1 MKFVFLFFIL
11 ASTSFTSMA
20 ASCESSI
27 GRGSCTFFPQTTI
40 VIDRV
45 LGLTITNEKWH
56 EATFNELNNKFDD
69 LTMPFTVESTTGDP
83 ILYSLK
89 VLESE
94 HACYDSISGSAV
106 GEATFINVNL
116 SVDGLNANLD
126 DVIPPIDG
134 ASISKDHELKLHFG
148 DDHPMGINEKWCLG
162 QVQIQAELIM

>member
-1 MKFVFLFFIL
+1 MKFVFWFFIL

-20 ASCESSI
+20 ASCVSNA

-40 VIDRV
+40 VIERD

-56 EATFNELNNKFDD
+56 EAAFNELNNKFDD

-83 ILYSLK
+83 ILYSLS

-94 HACYDSISGSAV
+94 HACYDSVAGVAI
-106 GEATFINVNL
+106 GEPTDINVNL

-126 DVIPPIDG
+126 DVIPPTDG
-134 ASISKDHELKLHFG
+134 ASVSKEHQLKLHFG